1 MAIKQ
6 LLHRLFKCVRLAL
19 PRSLSICLWL
29 LKVMLPIS
37 LAVRV
42 LQYVGVIDWLAG
54 YLSPVFSYIGLSGD
68 SAFVFLTSIFLPLY
82 PTIAV
87 MTTLT
92 LTLREATILAVMC
105 LVSHNLPVEC
115 SVAHKTGSRFGEIV
129 AFRIAMSFV
138 AAVVLNWLLPQS
150 DAPFSFLASTTTEVT
165 SWGMLL
171 MQWLTSS
178 LSLIVTIVLIVT
190 ALMVLQRV
198 LEEFGWMHRIAHS
211 LSSLMC
217 LFGLPSGC
225 SLLWLTGNVV
235 GMAYGAA
242 IMIDEVEN
250 GRLTREEANLVNH
263 HLGVSHSLLEDT
275 MLFVAM
281 GISFWWIFLTRL
293 VLAMV
298 AVWTMRGVK
307 KIKNLFGFY
316 FKFS

>member
-1 MAIKQ
+1 MASNQ
-6 LLHRLFKCVRLAL
+6 LINRLVKCVRLAL

-29 LKVMLPIS
+29 FKVMLPIS

-105 LVSHNLPVEC
+105 LISHNLPVEC

-129 AFRIAMSFV
+129 AFRIIMSFV
-138 AAVVLNWLLPQS
+138 AAVALNWLLPQS
-150 DAPFSFLASTTTEVT
+150 DAPFSFLASATTEVT

-171 MQWLTSS
+171 TQWLTSS

-211 LSSLMC
+211 LSPLMR

-242 IMIDEVEN
+242 IMIDEVEE

-293 VLAMV
+293 VLAMI
-298 AVWTMRGVK
+298 AVWTMRLWCMIRG
-307 KIKNLFGFY
+307 
-316 FKFS
+316 

>member
-1 MAIKQ
+1 MASKQ
-6 LLHRLFKCVRLAL
+6 LFHRLSQCVRLAL

-138 AAVVLNWLLPQS
+138 SAIVLNGLLPQS
-150 DAPFSFLASTTTEVT
+150 DALFCAFVASATAEVT

-178 LSLIVTIVLIVT
+178 LSLVVTIVLIVT
-190 ALMVLQRV
+190 ALMILQRV

-211 LSSLMC
+211 LSPLMR

-242 IMIDEVEN
+242 IMIDEVEQ
-250 GRLTREEANLVNH
+250 GRLTRDEANLVNH

-281 GISFWWIFLTRL
+281 GISFWWLFLTRL
-293 VLAMV
+293 LLAML
-298 AVWTMRGVK
+298 AVWTIRLYTH
-307 KIKNLFGFY
+307 IRQLNY
-316 FKFS
+316 T

>member
-1 MAIKQ
+1 MPKQ
-6 LLHRLFKCVRLAL
+6 LFLRLYKCLLRAM

-29 LKVMLPIS
+29 FKVMLPIS

-42 LQYVGVIDWLAG
+42 LQYVGIIDWLAG
-54 YLSPVFSYIGLSGD
+54 YLSPIFSYIGLSGD
-68 SAFVFLTSIFLPLY
+68 SAIVFLTSIFLPLY

-115 SVAHKTGSRFGEIV
+115 SVAHKTGSPFGRIV
-129 AFRIAMSFV
+129 AFRIFMSF
-138 AAVVLNWLLPQS
+138 ASAIVLNWLMPQS
-150 DAPFSFLASTTTEVT
+150 DAPFSFLASATTEVT
-165 SWGMLL
+165 SWGMLFT
-171 MQWLTSS
+171 QWLSSS
-178 LSLIVTIVLIVT
+178 LVLIVTIILIVS

-198 LEEFGWMHRIAHS
+198 LEEFGWMHRIAHI
-211 LSSLMC
+211 LSPLMR
-217 LFGLPSGC
+217 LFGLPPGC

-242 IMIDEVEN
+242 IMIDEVEQ
-250 GRLTREEANLVNH
+250 GRLTRHEANLVNH

-293 VLAMV
+293 ALAMI
-298 AVWTMRGVK
+298 AVWTMRGIKGVK
-307 KIKNLFGFY
+307 VRG
-316 FKFS
+316 

>member
-1 MAIKQ
+1 MINRTFA
-6 LLHRLFKCVRLAL
+6 RLYKCFRLAT
-19 PRSLSICLWL
+19 PRSLSICVWL
-29 LKVMLPIS
+29 FKVMLPIS

-42 LQYVGVIDWLAG
+42 LQYVGVIEWLASW
-54 YLSPVFSYIGLSGD
+54 LSPMFSYIGLSGD
-68 SAFVFLTSIFLPLY
+68 SAIVFLTSIFLPLY

-87 MTTLT
+87 MATLT

-115 SVAHKTGSRFGEIV
+115 SVAHKTGSRFGRIV
-129 AFRIAMSFV
+129 AFRVIMSFV
-138 AAVVLNWLLPQS
+138 SAIVLNLLLPQS
-150 DAPFSFLASTTTEVT
+150 GEPFVAFMASGAEVT

-178 LSLIVTIVLIVT
+178 LTLVVTIVLIVT

-211 LSSLMC
+211 LSPLMR

-242 IMIDEVEN
+242 IMIDEVEQ
-250 GRLTREEANLVNH
+250 GRLTRYEANLVNH

-281 GISFWWIFLTRL
+281 GISFWWIFFTRL
-293 VLAMV
+293 VLAMI
-298 AVWTMRGVK
+298 AVWTMRAVEVIRGR
-307 KIKNLFGFY
+307 LQLR
-316 FKFS
+316 

>member
-1 MAIKQ
+1 MINRTFVRI
-6 LLHRLFKCVRLAL
+6 LKCIRLAI
-19 PRSLSICLWL
+19 PRSMSICVWL

-37 LAVRV
+37 LAVRI
-42 LQYVGVIDWLAG
+42 LQHAGFIEWLAG
-54 YLSPVFSYIGLSGD
+54 WLTPIFSHIGLSGD

-92 LTLREATILAVMC
+92 ITLREATILAVMC

-115 SVAHKTGSRFGEIV
+115 SVAHKTGSPFGRIV
-129 AFRIAMSFV
+129 TFRIAMSFV
-138 AAVVLNWLLPQS
+138 AAVTLNWLLPHS
-150 DAPFSFLASTTTEVT
+150 DAPFSFMNLGGSEATT
-165 SWGMLL
+165 WGVLF

-178 LSLIVTIVLIVT
+178 LTLVATIVLIVT

-198 LEEFGWMHRIAHS
+198 LEEFGWMHRIAHI
-211 LSSLMC
+211 LAPLMR
-217 LFGLPSGC
+217 LFGLPPGC

-242 IMIDEVEN
+242 IMIDEVDN
-250 GRLTREEANLVNH
+250 GRLTRNEANLVNH

-293 VLAMV
+293 ILAMA
-298 AVWTMRGVK
+298 AVWTIRG
-307 KIKNLFGFY
+307 IKRIGNIA
-316 FKFS
+316 

>member
-1 MAIKQ
+1 MP
-6 LLHRLFKCVRLAL
+6 LPRLFIRLYKCLLRAI
-19 PRSLSICLWL
+19 PRSLSICIWL
-29 LKVMLPIS
+29 FKVMLPIS

-54 YLSPVFSYIGLSGD
+54 YLSPIFSYIGLSGD
-68 SAFVFLTSIFLPLY
+68 SAIVFLTSIFLPLY

-115 SVAHKTGSRFGEIV
+115 SVAHKTGSPFGRIV
-129 AFRIAMSFV
+129 AFRIGMSF
-138 AAVVLNWLLPQS
+138 ASAIVLNWLMPAS
-150 DAPFSFLASTTTEVT
+150 DVPFSFLASASAEVT
-165 SWGMLL
+165 SWGMLFT
-171 MQWLTSS
+171 QWLSS
-178 LSLIVTIVLIVT
+178 SFVLIITIILIVT
-190 ALMVLQRV
+190 ALMLLQRI
-198 LEEFGWMHRIAHS
+198 LEEFGWMHRIAHI
-211 LSSLMC
+211 LAPLMRF
-217 LFGLPSGC
+217 FGLPSGC

-242 IMIDEVEN
+242 IMIDEVEQ
-250 GRLTREEANLVNH
+250 GRLTRHEANLVNH

-293 VLAMV
+293 ALAMV
-298 AVWTMRGVK
+298 AVWTMRG
-307 KIKNLFGFY
+307 IKRLRIEN
-316 FKFS
+316 

>member
-1 MAIKQ
+1 MASKPII
-6 LLHRLFKCVRLAL
+6 HRLFKCVRLAL

-138 AAVVLNWLLPQS
+138 AAVALNWLLPQS
-150 DAPFSFLASTTTEVT
+150 DAPFNFLASATTEVT

-178 LSLIVTIVLIVT
+178 ISLIVTIVLIVT

-211 LSSLMC
+211 LSPLMR

-242 IMIDEVEN
+242 IMIDEVEE

-281 GISFWWIFLTRL
+281 GISFWWICLTRL
-293 VLAMV
+293 VLAMI
-298 AVWTMRGVK
+298 AVWTMRGLAK
-307 KIKNLFGFY
+307 LKH
-316 FKFS
+316 

>member
-1 MAIKQ
+1 MPLPRIFLRLYKCILRAI
-6 LLHRLFKCVRLAL
+6 

-42 LQYVGVIDWLAG
+42 LQHVGFIDWLAG
-54 YLSPVFSYIGLSGD
+54 YLSPIFSHIGLSGD
-68 SAFVFLTSIFLPLY
+68 SAIVFLTSIFLPLY

-115 SVAHKTGSRFGEIV
+115 SVAHKTGSPFGRIV
-129 AFRIAMSFV
+129 AFRIGMSF
-138 AAVVLNWLLPQS
+138 ASAIVLNWLMPQS
-150 DAPFSFLASTTTEVT
+150 DVPFSFLASASAEVT
-165 SWGMLL
+165 SWGMLFT
-171 MQWLTSS
+171 QWIGSS
-178 LSLIVTIVLIVT
+178 LVLIVTIILIVT
-190 ALMVLQRV
+190 ALMILQRV
-198 LEEFGWMHRIAHS
+198 LEEFGWMHRIAHM
-211 LSSLMC
+211 LSPLMSF
-217 LFGLPSGC
+217 FGLPSGC

-242 IMIDEVEN
+242 IMIDEVEQ
-250 GRLTREEANLVNH
+250 GRLTRHEANLVNH

-293 VLAMV
+293 ALAMV
-298 AVWTMRGVK
+298 AVWTMRGMK
-307 KIKNLFGFY
+307 ELGIR
-316 FKFS
+316 S

>member
-1 MAIKQ
+1 MASKQ
-6 LLHRLFKCVRLAL
+6 IINRLFKCVRLAL

-105 LVSHNLPVEC
+105 LISHNLPVEC

-138 AAVVLNWLLPQS
+138 AAVALNWLLPQS
-150 DAPFSFLASTTTEVT
+150 DAPFNFLASATTEVT

-211 LSSLMC
+211 LSPLMR

-242 IMIDEVEN
+242 IMIDEVEE

-281 GISFWWIFLTRL
+281 GISFWWICLTRL
-293 VLAMV
+293 VLAMI
-298 AVWTMRGVK
+298 AVWTMRLWCMIRG
-307 KIKNLFGFY
+307 
-316 FKFS
+316 

>member
-1 MAIKQ
+1 MPLPR
-6 LLHRLFKCVRLAL
+6 LLIRLYKCVLRAM

-29 LKVMLPIS
+29 FKVMLPIS

-54 YLSPVFSYIGLSGD
+54 YLSPIFSYIGLSGD
-68 SAFVFLTSIFLPLY
+68 SAIVFLTSIFLPLY

-115 SVAHKTGSRFGEIV
+115 SVAHKTGSPFGRIV
-129 AFRIAMSFV
+129 AFRIGMSF
-138 AAVVLNWLLPQS
+138 ASAIVLNWLMPES
-150 DAPFSFLASTTTEVT
+150 AVPFSFLASATTEVS
-165 SWGMLL
+165 SWGMLFT
-171 MQWLTSS
+171 QWLSSS
-178 LSLIVTIVLIVT
+178 LVLIITIILIVS

-198 LEEFGWMHRIAHS
+198 LEEFGWMHRIAHI
-211 LSSLMC
+211 LSPLMR

-242 IMIDEVEN
+242 IMIDEVEQ
-250 GRLTREEANLVNH
+250 GRLTRHEANLVNH

-293 VLAMV
+293 TLAMI
-298 AVWTMRGVK
+298 AVWTMRGIKKVK
-307 KIKNLFGFY
+307 
-316 FKFS
+316 SEE

>member
-1 MAIKQ
+1 M
-6 LLHRLFKCVRLAL
+6 

-54 YLSPVFSYIGLSGD
+54 VLSPLFAYIGLSGD
-68 SAFVFLTSIFLPLY
+68 SAIVFLTSIFLPLY

-87 MTTLT
+87 MATLT

-115 SVAHKTGSRFGEIV
+115 SVAHKTGSPFGRIV
-129 AFRIAMSFV
+129 AFRVAMSFV
-138 AAVVLNWLLPQS
+138 SAIVLNALMPQS
-150 DAPFSFLASTTTEVT
+150 DAAFSFLASSVEVT
-165 SWGMLL
+165 SWGMLFT
-171 MQWLTSS
+171 QWLSSS
-178 LSLIVTIVLIVT
+178 LMLVVTIVLIVS

-211 LSSLMC
+211 LAPLMRI
-217 LFGLPSGC
+217 FGLPTGC

-242 IMIDEVEN
+242 IMIDEVEQ
-250 GRLTREEANLVNH
+250 GRLTRHEANLVNH

-293 VLAMV
+293 VLAIT
-298 AVWTMRGVK
+298 AVWTLRGVRK
-307 KIKNLFGFY
+307 MRYLALRRG
-316 FKFS
+316 

>member
-1 MAIKQ
+1 MPK
-6 LLHRLFKCVRLAL
+6 RLFLRLYKCLRLAM

-54 YLSPVFSYIGLSGD
+54 VLSPLFAYIGLSGD
-68 SAFVFLTSIFLPLY
+68 SAIVFLTSIFLPLY

-87 MTTLT
+87 MATLT

-115 SVAHKTGSRFGEIV
+115 SVAHKTGSPFGRIV
-129 AFRIAMSFV
+129 AFRVAMSFV
-138 AAVVLNWLLPQS
+138 SAIVLNMLLPQS
-150 DAPFSFLASTTTEVT
+150 DATFSFLASSVEVT
-165 SWGMLL
+165 SWGMLF
-171 MQWLTSS
+171 MQWLSSS
-178 LSLIVTIVLIVT
+178 LTLVVTIVLIVS

-211 LSSLMC
+211 LSPLMRI
-217 LFGLPSGC
+217 FGLPTGC

-242 IMIDEVEN
+242 IMIDEVEQ
-250 GRLTREEANLVNH
+250 GRLTRYEANLVNH

-293 VLAMV
+293 VLAII
-298 AVWTMRGVK
+298 AVWTMRGLK
-307 KIKNLFGFY
+307 KMRMLVLKR
-316 FKFS
+316 S

>member
-1 MAIKQ
+1 MHLPR
-6 LLHRLFKCVRLAL
+6 LLIRLYKCVLRAM

-29 LKVMLPIS
+29 FKVMLPIS

-54 YLSPVFSYIGLSGD
+54 YLSPIFSYIGLSGD
-68 SAFVFLTSIFLPLY
+68 SAIVFLTSIFLPLY

-115 SVAHKTGSRFGEIV
+115 SVAHKTGSPFGRIV
-129 AFRIAMSFV
+129 AFRIGMSF
-138 AAVVLNWLLPQS
+138 ASAIVLNLLMPKS
-150 DAPFSFLASTTTEVT
+150 DAPFSFLASASTEIT
-165 SWGMLL
+165 SWGMLF
-171 MQWLTSS
+171 MQWLSSS
-178 LSLIVTIVLIVT
+178 LVLIVTIVLIVT
-190 ALMVLQRV
+190 ALMMLQRV
-198 LEEFGWMHRIAHS
+198 LEEFGWMHRIAHI
-211 LSSLMC
+211 LSPLMR

-242 IMIDEVEN
+242 IMIDEVEQ
-250 GRLTREEANLVNH
+250 GRLTRHEANLVNH

-293 VLAMV
+293 ALAMT
-298 AVWTMRGVK
+298 AVWTMRG
-307 KIKNLFGFY
+307 IKRLRVRG
-316 FKFS
+316 

>member
-1 MAIKQ
+1 MLPRIII
-6 LLHRLFKCVRLAL
+6 RLYKCVLRAI
-19 PRSLSICLWL
+19 PRSLSICVWL
-29 LKVMLPIS
+29 LKVMLPVS

-42 LQYVGVIDWLAG
+42 LQHVGFIDWLAG
-54 YLSPVFSYIGLSGD
+54 WLTPMFSYIGLSGD

-115 SVAHKTGSRFGEIV
+115 SVAHKTGSPFGRIV
-129 AFRIAMSFV
+129 AFRIAMSLV
-138 AAVVLNWLLPQS
+138 AAVVLNLLLPQS
-150 DAPFSFLASTTTEVT
+150 EAPFTAFFASATTEVT

-171 MQWLTSS
+171 MQWLVSS
-178 LSLIVTIVLIVT
+178 LSLTATIVLIVT

-198 LEEFGWMHRIAHS
+198 LEEFGRMHRIAHI
-211 LSSLMC
+211 LAPLMRI
-217 LFGLPSGC
+217 FGLPAGC

-242 IMIDEVEN
+242 IMIDEVEQ
-250 GRLTREEANLVNH
+250 GRLTRSEANLVNH

-293 VLAMV
+293 ILAMV
-298 AVWTMRGVK
+298 AVWTMRLLGRGPHV
-307 KIKNLFGFY
+307 
-316 FKFS
+316 

>member
-1 MAIKQ
+1 MASNQ
-6 LLHRLFKCVRLAL
+6 LINRLVKCVRLAL

-105 LVSHNLPVEC
+105 LISHNLPVEC

-138 AAVVLNWLLPQS
+138 SAVVLNWLLPQS
-150 DAPFSFLASTTTEVT
+150 DAPFSFLASATTEVT

-171 MQWLTSS
+171 TQWLTSS

-211 LSSLMC
+211 LSPLMR

-242 IMIDEVEN
+242 IMIDEVEE

-281 GISFWWIFLTRL
+281 GISFWWICLTRL
-293 VLAMV
+293 VLAMI
-298 AVWTMRGVK
+298 AVWTMRLWCMIRG
-307 KIKNLFGFY
+307 
-316 FKFS
+316 

>member
-1 MAIKQ
+1 MANKQ
-6 LLHRLFKCVRLAL
+6 IIRRLYKCLRLAT

-29 LKVMLPIS
+29 FKVMLPIS
-37 LAVRV
+37 LAMSV
-42 LQYVGVIDWLAG
+42 LQHVGVISWLAG
-54 YLSPVFSYIGLSGD
+54 YLSPIFSYIGLSGD
-68 SAFVFLTSIFLPLY
+68 SAIVFLTSIFLPLY

-92 LTLREATILAVMC
+92 ITLREATILAVMC

-115 SVAHKTGSRFGEIV
+115 SVAHKTGSPFGKIV
-129 AFRIAMSFV
+129 AFRIFMSF
-138 AAVVLNWLLPQS
+138 ASAIVLNWLMPQS
-150 DAPFSFLASTTTEVT
+150 DTPFTFMSMGSAEAT
-165 SWGMLL
+165 SWGMLFTD
-171 MQWLTSS
+171 WLSSS
-178 LSLIVTIVLIVT
+178 LVLIVTIVLIVT

-198 LEEFGWMHRIAHS
+198 LEEFGWMHRIAHI
-211 LSSLMC
+211 LSPLMR

-242 IMIDEVEN
+242 IMIDEVEQ
-250 GRLTREEANLVNH
+250 GRLTRHEANLVNH

-293 VLAMV
+293 TLAMV

-307 KIKNLFGFY
+307 KLGVRN
-316 FKFS
+316 

>member
-1 MAIKQ
+1 MP
-6 LLHRLFKCVRLAL
+6 LPRLFLRLYKCLLRAI
-19 PRSLSICLWL
+19 PRSLSICVWL
-29 LKVMLPIS
+29 FKVMLPIS

-54 YLSPVFSYIGLSGD
+54 FLSPIFSLIGLSGD
-68 SAFVFLTSIFLPLY
+68 SAIVFLTSIFLPLY

-115 SVAHKTGSRFGEIV
+115 SVAHKTGSPFGRIV
-129 AFRIAMSFV
+129 AFRIGMSF
-138 AAVVLNWLLPQS
+138 ASAIVLNWLMPQS
-150 DAPFSFLASTTTEVT
+150 DAPFSFLASASTEIT
-165 SWGMLL
+165 SWGMLFT
-171 MQWLTSS
+171 QWFSSS
-178 LSLIVTIVLIVT
+178 LILIVTIILIVT

-198 LEEFGWMHRIAHS
+198 LEEFGWMHRIAHI
-211 LSSLMC
+211 LSPLMR

-242 IMIDEVEN
+242 IMIDEVEQ
-250 GRLTREEANLVNH
+250 GRLTRHEANLVNH

-293 VLAMV
+293 TLAMT
-298 AVWTMRGVK
+298 AVWTMRGIK
-307 KIKNLFGFY
+307 KLRIEN
-316 FKFS
+316 

>member
-1 MAIKQ
+1 MAINQ
-6 LLHRLFKCVRLAL
+6 LFHRLFKCVRLAL

-105 LVSHNLPVEC
+105 LISHNLPVEC

-150 DAPFSFLASTTTEVT
+150 DAPFNFLASATTEVT

-211 LSSLMC
+211 LSPLMR

-242 IMIDEVEN
+242 IMIDEVEE
-250 GRLTREEANLVNH
+250 GRLTREEANLVLND
-263 HLGVSHSLLEDT
+263 L
-275 MLFVAM
+275 
-281 GISFWWIFLTRL
+281 
-293 VLAMV
+293 
-298 AVWTMRGVK
+298 
-307 KIKNLFGFY
+307 N
-316 FKFS
+316 

>member
-1 MAIKQ
+1 MAT
-6 LLHRLFKCVRLAL
+6 
-19 PRSLSICLWL
+19 PRSLSICVWL

-54 YLSPVFSYIGLSGD
+54 WLSPVFSYIGLSGD
-68 SAFVFLTSIFLPLY
+68 SAIVFLTSIFLPLY

-87 MTTLT
+87 MATLA

-115 SVAHKTGSRFGEIV
+115 SVAHKTGSHFGRIV

-138 AAVVLNWLLPQS
+138 SAIVLNLLLPQS
-150 DAPFSFLASTTTEVT
+150 DAPFAFLVSGVEVS

-171 MQWLTSS
+171 VQWLGSS
-178 LSLIVTIVLIVT
+178 LTLMVTIVLIVT

-211 LSSLMC
+211 LSPLMR

-242 IMIDEVEN
+242 IMIDEVEQ
-250 GRLTREEANLVNH
+250 GRLTRYEANLVNH

-281 GISFWWIFLTRL
+281 GISFWWIFFTRL
-293 VLAMV
+293 VLAMI
-298 AVWTMRGVK
+298 AVWTMRAGEV
-307 KIKNLFGFY
+307 ICRRLQ
-316 FKFS
+316 SR

>member
-1 MAIKQ
+1 MASKQ
-6 LLHRLFKCVRLAL
+6 IINRLFKCVRLAL

-105 LVSHNLPVEC
+105 LISHNLPVEC

-138 AAVVLNWLLPQS
+138 SAVALNWLLPQS
-150 DAPFSFLASTTTEVT
+150 DAPFNFLASATTEVT

-211 LSSLMC
+211 LSPLMR

-242 IMIDEVEN
+242 IMIDEVEE

-281 GISFWWIFLTRL
+281 GISFWWICLTRL
-293 VLAMV
+293 VLAMI
-298 AVWTMRGVK
+298 AVWTMRLWCMIRG
-307 KIKNLFGFY
+307 
-316 FKFS
+316 

>member
-1 MAIKQ
+1 MASKQ
-6 LLHRLFKCVRLAL
+6 LFHRLLKCLRLAL

-37 LAVRV
+37 LVVRV

-150 DAPFSFLASTTTEVT
+150 DAPFNFLASATTEVT

-211 LSSLMC
+211 LSPLMR

-242 IMIDEVEN
+242 IMIDEVEE

-281 GISFWWIFLTRL
+281 GISFWWICLTRL
-293 VLAMV
+293 VLAMI
-298 AVWTMRGVK
+298 AVWTMRLWCMIRG
-307 KIKNLFGFY
+307 
-316 FKFS
+316 

>member
-1 MAIKQ
+1 MASNQ
-6 LLHRLFKCVRLAL
+6 LFHRLLKCLRLAL

-105 LVSHNLPVEC
+105 LISHNLPVEC

-150 DAPFSFLASTTTEVT
+150 DAPFNFLASATTEVT

-211 LSSLMC
+211 LSPLMR

-242 IMIDEVEN
+242 IMIDEVEE

-281 GISFWWIFLTRL
+281 GISFWWICLTRL
-293 VLAMV
+293 VLAMI
-298 AVWTMRGVK
+298 AVWTMRLWCMIRG
-307 KIKNLFGFY
+307 
-316 FKFS
+316 

>member
-1 MAIKQ
+1 MSKLPRV
-6 LLHRLFKCVRLAL
+6 LLRLYKCVLRAI
-19 PRSLSICLWL
+19 PRSLSICVWL

-42 LQYVGVIDWLAG
+42 LQHVGFIDWLAAI
-54 YLSPVFSYIGLSGD
+54 LSPIFSIIGLSGD
-68 SAFVFLTSIFLPLY
+68 SAIIFLTSIFLPLY

-115 SVAHKTGSRFGEIV
+115 SVAHKTGSPFGRIV

-138 AAVVLNWLLPQS
+138 SAIVLNWLLPQS
-150 DAPFSFLASTTTEVT
+150 DAPFSFMNMGAAEVT
-165 SWGMLL
+165 SWGMLF
-171 MQWLTSS
+171 MQWLSSS
-178 LSLIVTIVLIVT
+178 LTLTVTIVLIVT

-198 LEEFGWMHRIAHS
+198 LEEFGWMHRIANI
-211 LSSLMC
+211 LSPLMR

-225 SLLWLTGNVV
+225 SLLWLTGNIV

-250 GRLTREEANLVNH
+250 GRLTRDEANLVNH

-293 VLAMV
+293 VLAIV
-298 AVWTMRGVK
+298 AVWTMRLLK
-307 KIKNLFGFY
+307 KMTSN
-316 FKFS
+316 

>member
-1 MAIKQ
+1 MAT
-6 LLHRLFKCVRLAL
+6 
-19 PRSLSICLWL
+19 PRSLSICVWL

-54 YLSPVFSYIGLSGD
+54 WLSPVFSYIGLSGD
-68 SAFVFLTSIFLPLY
+68 SAIVFLTSIFLPLY

-87 MTTLT
+87 MATLA

-115 SVAHKTGSRFGEIV
+115 SVAHKTGSHFGRIV

-138 AAVVLNWLLPQS
+138 SAIVLNLLLPQS
-150 DAPFSFLASTTTEVT
+150 DAPFAFLVFGVEVS

-171 MQWLTSS
+171 VQWLGSS
-178 LSLIVTIVLIVT
+178 LTLMVTIVLIVT

-211 LSSLMC
+211 LSPLMR

-242 IMIDEVEN
+242 IMIDEVEQ
-250 GRLTREEANLVNH
+250 GRLTRYEANLVNH

-281 GISFWWIFLTRL
+281 GISFWWIFFTRL
-293 VLAMV
+293 VLAMI
-298 AVWTMRGVK
+298 AVWTMRAGEV
-307 KIKNLFGFY
+307 IRRRLQ
-316 FKFS
+316 SR

>member
-1 MAIKQ
+1 MLPR
-6 LLHRLFKCVRLAL
+6 LLVRLLKCVRLAI
-19 PRSLSICLWL
+19 PRSLSICMWL

-42 LQYVGVIDWLAG
+42 LQYVGFIDWLAG
-54 YLSPVFSYIGLSGD
+54 WLTPVFSHIGLSGD

-115 SVAHKTGSRFGEIV
+115 SVAHKTGSPFGRIV
-129 AFRIAMSFV
+129 AFRIAMSVV
-138 AAVVLNWLLPQS
+138 AAVVLNLLMPHS
-150 DAPFSFLASTTTEVT
+150 DTPFTAFFVSATDEVT

-171 MQWLTSS
+171 TQWLTSS
-178 LSLIVTIVLIVT
+178 LSLVITIVLIVT

-198 LEEFGWMHRIAHS
+198 LEEFGWMHRIAHV
-211 LSSLMC
+211 LAPLMR

-242 IMIDEVEN
+242 IMIDEVEQ
-250 GRLTREEANLVNH
+250 GRLTRSEANLVNH

-293 VLAMV
+293 ILAMV
-298 AVWTMRGVK
+298 AVWTMRLLGRGCTSEMTAD
-307 KIKNLFGFY
+307 L
-316 FKFS
+316 

>member
-1 MAIKQ
+1 MASKQ
-6 LLHRLFKCVRLAL
+6 IINRLFKCVRLAL

-138 AAVVLNWLLPQS
+138 SAVVLNWLLPQS
-150 DAPFSFLASTTTEVT
+150 DAPFSFLASATTEVT

-171 MQWLTSS
+171 TQWLTSS

-211 LSSLMC
+211 LSPLMR

-242 IMIDEVEN
+242 IMIDEVEE

-281 GISFWWIFLTRL
+281 GISFWWICLTRL
-293 VLAMV
+293 VLAMI
-298 AVWTMRGVK
+298 AVWTMRLWCMIRG
-307 KIKNLFGFY
+307 
-316 FKFS
+316 

>member
-1 MAIKQ
+1 MPKLPRI
-6 LLHRLFKCVRLAL
+6 LIRLYKCVLRAI
-19 PRSLSICLWL
+19 PRSLSICVWL

-42 LQYVGVIDWLAG
+42 LQHVGFINWLAG
-54 YLSPVFSYIGLSGD
+54 WLTPVFSYIGLSGH

-92 LTLREATILAVMC
+92 ITLREATILAVMC

-115 SVAHKTGSRFGEIV
+115 SVAHKTGSPFGRIV
-129 AFRIAMSFV
+129 AFRVVMSFV
-138 AAVVLNWLLPQS
+138 SAIVLNWLLPQS
-150 DAPFSFLASTTTEVT
+150 DVPFSFMSMGGTEATTW
-165 SWGMLL
+165 SMLF
-171 MQWLTSS
+171 MQWLSSS
-178 LSLIVTIVLIVT
+178 LVLIVTIVLIVT

-198 LEEFGWMHRIAHS
+198 LEEFGWMHRIAHI
-211 LSSLMC
+211 LSPLMR

-225 SLLWLTGNVV
+225 SLLWLTGNIV

-242 IMIDEVEN
+242 IMIDEVEQ
-250 GRLTREEANLVNH
+250 GRLTRDEANLVNH

-293 VLAMV
+293 ALAMI

-307 KIKNLFGFY
+307 KLRMKGER
-316 FKFS
+316 

>member
-1 MAIKQ
+1 MASKQ
-6 LLHRLFKCVRLAL
+6 IINRLFKCVRLAL

-138 AAVVLNWLLPQS
+138 SAIVLNWLLPQS
-150 DAPFSFLASTTTEVT
+150 DVPFSFMSMGAAEVT
-165 SWGMLL
+165 SWGTLF
-171 MQWLTSS
+171 MQWLSSS
-178 LSLIVTIVLIVT
+178 LVLVITIVLIVT

-198 LEEFGWMHRIAHS
+198 LEEFGWMHRIAHM
-211 LSSLMC
+211 LAPLMR

-250 GRLTREEANLVNH
+250 GRLTRDEANLVNH

-281 GISFWWIFLTRL
+281 GISFWWICLTRL
-293 VLAMV
+293 VLAMI
-298 AVWTMRGVK
+298 AVWTMRGLAK
-307 KIKNLFGFY
+307 LKH
-316 FKFS
+316 

>member
-1 MAIKQ
+1 
-6 LLHRLFKCVRLAL
+6 
-19 PRSLSICLWL
+19 
-29 LKVMLPIS
+29 MLPIS

-42 LQYVGVIDWLAG
+42 LQHVGVIDWLAG
-54 YLSPVFSYIGLSGD
+54 YLSSVFSYIGLSGD

-115 SVAHKTGSRFGEIV
+115 SVAHKTGSRFGGIV
-129 AFRIAMSFV
+129 AFRITMSFV
-138 AAVVLNWLLPQS
+138 SAIVLNWLLPQN
-150 DAPFSFLASTTTEVT
+150 DVPFTFLASATTEAT
-165 SWGMLL
+165 SWGMLFT
-171 MQWLTSS
+171 QWITTSLT
-178 LSLIVTIVLIVT
+178 LIVTIVLIVT
-190 ALMVLQRV
+190 ALMILQRV

-211 LSSLMC
+211 LSPLMR

-242 IMIDEVEN
+242 IMIDEVEQ
-250 GRLTREEANLVNH
+250 GRLTRYEANLVNH

-281 GISFWWIFLTRL
+281 GISFWWLFLTRL
-293 VLAMV
+293 ILAMV
-298 AVWTMRGVK
+298 AVWTMRLYTHIRQV
-307 KIKNLFGFY
+307 NY
-316 FKFS
+316 T

>member
-1 MAIKQ
+1 MPLPRTLIRLYKCLLRAI
-6 LLHRLFKCVRLAL
+6 
-19 PRSLSICLWL
+19 PRSLSICVWL
-29 LKVMLPIS
+29 FKVMLPIS

-54 YLSPVFSYIGLSGD
+54 HLSPIFSYIGLSGD
-68 SAFVFLTSIFLPLY
+68 SAIVFLTSIFLPLY

-115 SVAHKTGSRFGEIV
+115 SVAHKTGSPFGRIV
-129 AFRIAMSFV
+129 AFRIGMSF
-138 AAVVLNWLLPQS
+138 ASAIVLNWLMPES
-150 DAPFSFLASTTTEVT
+150 DAPFSFLASASTEIT
-165 SWGMLL
+165 SWGMLF
-171 MQWLTSS
+171 MQWFSSS
-178 LSLIVTIVLIVT
+178 LVLIVTIVLIVT
-190 ALMVLQRV
+190 ALMMLQRV
-198 LEEFGWMHRIAHS
+198 LEEFGWMHRIAHL
-211 LSSLMC
+211 LSPLMR

-242 IMIDEVEN
+242 IMIDEVEQ
-250 GRLTREEANLVNH
+250 GRLTRHEANLVNH

-293 VLAMV
+293 ALAMT
-298 AVWTMRGVK
+298 AVWTIRG
-307 KIKNLFGFY
+307 IKNLRMTN
-316 FKFS
+316 K

>member
-1 MAIKQ
+1 MA
-6 LLHRLFKCVRLAL
+6 HR
-19 PRSLSICLWL
+19 
-29 LKVMLPIS
+29 
-37 LAVRV
+37 
-42 LQYVGVIDWLAG
+42 
-54 YLSPVFSYIGLSGD
+54 
-68 SAFVFLTSIFLPLY
+68 
-82 PTIAV
+82 
-87 MTTLT
+87 
-92 LTLREATILAVMC
+92 
-105 LVSHNLPVEC
+105 
-115 SVAHKTGSRFGEIV
+115 TGSRFGEIV

-150 DAPFSFLASTTTEVT
+150 DAPFNFLASATTEVT

-211 LSSLMC
+211 LSPLMR

-235 GMAYGAA
+235 SMAYGAA
-242 IMIDEVEN
+242 IMIDEVEE

-281 GISFWWIFLTRL
+281 GISFWWICLTRL
-293 VLAMV
+293 VLAMI
-298 AVWTMRGVK
+298 AVWTMRLWCMIRG
-307 KIKNLFGFY
+307 
-316 FKFS
+316 

>member
-1 MAIKQ
+1 M
-6 LLHRLFKCVRLAL
+6 

-54 YLSPVFSYIGLSGD
+54 VLSPLFAYIGLSGD
-68 SAFVFLTSIFLPLY
+68 SAIVFLTSIFLPLY

-87 MTTLT
+87 MATLT

-115 SVAHKTGSRFGEIV
+115 SVAHKTGSPFGRIV
-129 AFRIAMSFV
+129 AFRVAMSFV
-138 AAVVLNWLLPQS
+138 SAIMLNALMPQS
-150 DAPFSFLASTTTEVT
+150 DAAFSFLASSVEVT
-165 SWGMLL
+165 SWGMLFT
-171 MQWLTSS
+171 QWLSSS
-178 LSLIVTIVLIVT
+178 LMLVVTIVLIVS

-211 LSSLMC
+211 LSPLMSI
-217 LFGLPSGC
+217 FGLPTGC

-242 IMIDEVEN
+242 IMIDEVEQ
-250 GRLTREEANLVNH
+250 GRLTRHEANLVNH

-293 VLAMV
+293 VLAIT
-298 AVWTMRGVK
+298 AVWTLRGVRK
-307 KIKNLFGFY
+307 MRYLALRRG
-316 FKFS
+316 

>member
-1 MAIKQ
+1 MLRAI
-6 LLHRLFKCVRLAL
+6 
-19 PRSLSICLWL
+19 PRSLSICVRL

-42 LQYVGVIDWLAG
+42 LQHVGFIDWLAAI
-54 YLSPVFSYIGLSGD
+54 LSPIFSIIGLSGD
-68 SAFVFLTSIFLPLY
+68 SAIIFLTSIFLPLY

-115 SVAHKTGSRFGEIV
+115 SVAHKTGSPFGRIV

-138 AAVVLNWLLPQS
+138 SAIVLNWLLPQS
-150 DAPFSFLASTTTEVT
+150 DAPFSFMNMGAAEVT
-165 SWGMLL
+165 SWGMLF
-171 MQWLTSS
+171 MQWLSSS
-178 LSLIVTIVLIVT
+178 LTLTVTIVLIVT

-198 LEEFGWMHRIAHS
+198 LEEFGWMHRIANI
-211 LSSLMC
+211 LSPLMR

-225 SLLWLTGNVV
+225 SLLWLTGNIV

-293 VLAMV
+293 ALAMI

-307 KIKNLFGFY
+307 RLKVKD
-316 FKFS
+316 

>member
-1 MAIKQ
+1 MASNQ
-6 LLHRLFKCVRLAL
+6 LFHRLLKCLRLAL

-115 SVAHKTGSRFGEIV
+115 SVAHKTGSRFGEVV

-138 AAVVLNWLLPQS
+138 AAVALNWLLPQS
-150 DAPFSFLASTTTEVT
+150 DAPFSFLASGTAEVT

-211 LSSLMC
+211 LSPLMR

-242 IMIDEVEN
+242 IMIDEVEE

-281 GISFWWIFLTRL
+281 GISFWWICLTRL
-293 VLAMV
+293 MLAMI
-298 AVWTMRGVK
+298 AVWTMRLWCMIRG
-307 KIKNLFGFY
+307 
-316 FKFS
+316 

>member
-1 MAIKQ
+1 MASNQ
-6 LLHRLFKCVRLAL
+6 LINRLVKCVRLAL

-29 LKVMLPIS
+29 FKVMLPIS

-105 LVSHNLPVEC
+105 LISHNLPVEC

-129 AFRIAMSFV
+129 AFRIIMSFV
-138 AAVVLNWLLPQS
+138 AAVALNWLLPQS
-150 DAPFSFLASTTTEVT
+150 DAPFNFLASATTEVT

-171 MQWLTSS
+171 TQWLTSS

-211 LSSLMC
+211 LSPLMR

-242 IMIDEVEN
+242 IMIDEVEE

-293 VLAMV
+293 VLAMI
-298 AVWTMRGVK
+298 AVWTMRLWCMIRG
-307 KIKNLFGFY
+307 
-316 FKFS
+316 